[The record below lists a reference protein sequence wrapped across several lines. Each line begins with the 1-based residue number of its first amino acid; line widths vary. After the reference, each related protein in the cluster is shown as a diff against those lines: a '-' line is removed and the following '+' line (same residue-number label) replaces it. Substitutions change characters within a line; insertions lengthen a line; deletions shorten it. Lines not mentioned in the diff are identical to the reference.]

1 MVSVPDSPST
11 NGQNRADVLDVIPEQ
26 NTWED
31 NYSER
36 SFDNDKKDGQ
46 WQDWA
51 GIMRLAINPPI
62 GSLEDILRRTII
74 PAGIDQAEV
83 DILWKLMIEQINA
96 PCSQYNL
103 ELRYLQEEMSAI
115 KEILRSVVK
124 ADGEDMEDD
133 DGDTL
138 LDLKPSQ
145 WGEFRKVL
153 PRIPATPR
161 GCEERMEV
169 IQGKVGILHTLID
182 DARADGVYYDVCG
195 LLDWFAT
202 PPENRRTSSPSQ
214 ELPSFGRILFGI
226 LGLNAQNT
234 ELAHIEAVA
243 SRQLA
248 PKFGGSYNENEKTR
262 YTNNSDSDQRDK
274 GVASNAPGG

>member
-1 MVSVPDSPST
+1 MVSTSPDPSP

-36 SFDNDKKDGQ
+36 PFDNDKKDGQ

-62 GSLEDILRRTII
+62 GSLEDILRRTPI
-74 PAGIDQAEV
+74 PPGIDQAEV

-115 KEILRSVVK
+115 KEILRSVVQQ
-124 ADGEDMEDD
+124 DEDD
-133 DGDTL
+133 PDAR
-138 LDLKPSQ
+138 LDLNPKQ
-145 WGEFRKVL
+145 WEEFKRVL
-153 PRIPATPR
+153 PRVPSTPR
-161 GCEERMEV
+161 GCEGRMDA
-169 IQGKVGILHTLID
+169 IQVKVGILNSLID
-182 DARADGVYYDVCG
+182 DARGEGVYYDVCG
-195 LLDWFAT
+195 LLDWFST
-202 PPENRRTSSPSQ
+202 PADRRRTSSPSH
-214 ELPSFGRILFGI
+214 ELPSFGRVLFGI

-234 ELAHIEAVA
+234 DLAHIEAVA

-248 PKFGGSYNENEKTR
+248 PKFGGSYSENEKTR
-262 YTNNSDSDQRDK
+262 YRNGADSDQRD
-274 GVASNAPGG
+274 GTASNAPGAPR

>member
-1 MVSVPDSPST
+1 MVSTNTEGPST
-11 NGQNRADVLDVIPEQ
+11 NGHNPADTLSVVPEQ
-26 NTWED
+26 NSWED

-36 SFDNDKKDGQ
+36 PFETDKKDGQ

-62 GSLEDILRRTII
+62 GSLEDMLRRTPI
-74 PAGIDQAEV
+74 PVGIDQAEV

-124 ADGEDMEDD
+124 E
-133 DGDTL
+133 DGDEEADL
-138 LDLKPSQ
+138 DARLDLNPKQ
-145 WGEFRKVL
+145 WTEFKRVL
-153 PRIPATPR
+153 PRVPPTPR
-161 GCEERMEV
+161 GCEGRMDS
-169 IQGKVGILHTLID
+169 IQEKVGTLNTLID
-182 DARADGVYYDVCG
+182 DARGEGVYYDVCG

-202 PPENRRTSSPSQ
+202 PPESRRTSSPSQ
-214 ELPSFGRILFGI
+214 ELPSFGRVLFGI

-248 PKFGGSYNENEKTR
+248 PKFGGSYSENEKTR
-262 YTNNSDSDQRDK
+262 FRNGADSDQSS
-274 GVASNAPGG
+274 GTASNAPGAQR